1 VRLSLSMVTVTLTI
15 LTIVVVF
22 ESLAFWREYQ
32 RLPPVLR
39 QPFFGST
46 EQIAERPLLD
56 TLPEQVKQ
64 AYVARVERFQEA
76 FQDFRRARRR
86 SVFLSGLLALLLGV
100 TLAITLARRISK
112 PLAEVSR
119 AARAMQG
126 GNLSAR
132 VNLERL
138 QHADA
143 ETIEL
148 SQSFNAMAEALEEN
162 ELERKNMIA
171 DIAHELRTPLAV
183 MQARLVAMQDE
194 VVPLTKTELE
204 KVYKQTELLSRL
216 VADLRTLS
224 LAEAGRL
231 SLQKREVDITVLLQN
246 IVSSFETSANL
257 KHIRLEFSAIPAVT
271 LYADADRLSQVFSNL
286 LDNALRYTP
295 ERGRTEVMLTSVAEK
310 VTVSVRDGGPGLAS
324 ESLNKVFDRFYK
336 ADERSG
342 SGLGLSIVQT
352 LVKLHGGLVTA
363 RNHPEGG
370 AVFEVTLTRA
380 SPSLDH

>member
-204 KVYKQTELLSRL
+204 KVYKPNCSRGSSQIYAPCL
-216 VADLRTLS
+216 WQKQGGYPCKNA
-224 LAEAGRL
+224 RL
-231 SLQKREVDITVLLQN
+231 I
-246 IVSSFETSANL
+246 
-257 KHIRLEFSAIPAVT
+257 
-271 LYADADRLSQVFSNL
+271 
-286 LDNALRYTP
+286 
-295 ERGRTEVMLTSVAEK
+295 
-310 VTVSVRDGGPGLAS
+310 
-324 ESLNKVFDRFYK
+324 
-336 ADERSG
+336 
-342 SGLGLSIVQT
+342 
-352 LVKLHGGLVTA
+352 
-363 RNHPEGG
+363 
-370 AVFEVTLTRA
+370 
-380 SPSLDH
+380 